1 MLRFLMPALLTV
13 AATAQSVIYY
23 SAALDNAQEV
33 PPTNGNGHGWSIAR
47 LDTSTGAVSIFVY
60 FEALTGAPTAAHLH
74 QAPAGVAGGV
84 IVPLSPSGTNSFSG
98 TGTLTAA
105 QITAFT

>member
-33 PPTNGNGHGWSIAR
+33 PPTTGSGHGWSIAR
-47 LDTSTGAVSIFVY
+47 LDTTTGAVSIFLY
-60 FEALTGAPTAAHLH
+60 YENLTGPPTAAHLH
-74 QAPAGVAGGV
+74 QAPAGVVGGV
-84 IVPLSPSGTNSFSG
+84 IVPLAASGTNSFSG
-98 TGTLTAA
+98 TGTPTA
-105 QITAFT
+105 